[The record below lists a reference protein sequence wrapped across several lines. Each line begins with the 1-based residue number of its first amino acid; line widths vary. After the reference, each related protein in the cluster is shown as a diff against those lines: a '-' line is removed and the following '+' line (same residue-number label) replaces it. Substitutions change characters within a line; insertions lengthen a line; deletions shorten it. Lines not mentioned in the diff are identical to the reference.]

1 MHCCSY
7 AKPLAISDA
16 AYYARIKG
24 RVAAQPQW
32 NLPSH
37 LKHIVSAV
45 NSKSHADCS
54 SSAVCNFSDSQ
65 HVVFLS
71 LTQNESCSTDVMEWD
86 LSNAQWDMNLIVHK
100 MVSWSLSAAVQ
111 LLHPCFYC
119 LGAFVC
125 WYSFMHEASVR
136 WASVS
141 VNLLISIKL
150 FMQLILLMKSNFK
163 F

>member
-24 RVAAQPQW
+24 RVAAQLQW

-37 LKHIVSAV
+37 VKHIVSAV
-45 NSKSHADCS
+45 SSKSHADCS

-65 HVVFLS
+65 DMLFYHLPKMGTALLRCWSEICQIHSEIWMWLWTKWYPDCF
-71 LTQNESCSTDVMEWD
+71 QWQFSCF
-86 LSNAQWDMNLIVHK
+86 I
-100 MVSWSLSAAVQ
+100 
-111 LLHPCFYC
+111 PCFHC
-119 LGAFVC
+119 VGAFVC
-125 WYSFMHEASVR
+125 WYSFMHETGVS